1 MGQRRQ
7 LAAIMFTDMIG
18 YTALMGSDEVLAGK
32 LRSRHREVIKKYHA
46 ECNGEII
53 QYFGDGTLSVFK
65 SSVEAVRCAIITQL
79 ELRKDPIVPLRI
91 GLHSGELV
99 WDDDDVY
106 GSAVNIASRLETF
119 AVEGAILTS
128 SRLRDELSNQLEFSF
143 ESLGRFQLKN
153 VPKPMEIFAVSNEG
167 ITVPDHT
174 LLVGKGKRI
183 GKVDSIESKNS
194 PPPPPPPLSQGGM
207 IVNDVLIDVICEDLA
222 SYSQD
227 LNDEL
232 NKENLDIPAIK
243 REIIDIFPTPI
254 GEELRILFTRSNNAD
269 RPGTMEY
276 FNVDRLKQIYATS
289 WTSLRFVSFTMLS
302 QLWDE
307 KYNKRNIEMTKEQ
320 GAVFKDFFSIN
331 SKNYQAYDYAQII
344 NTLSDI
350 FEQSKTKCFIEELK
364 SFKIAPTFDQEL
376 ADAHDFMRQI
386 QNSLLNGTV
395 DLENIEE
402 ICLKAEE
409 NLGII
414 LKSISFLVTYKLVT
428 IKNIEIVKRRHESA
442 RYRHKQINL
451 NRALT
456 VASTGVAEVGI
467 ELDNFA
473 DNKSVLFIKA
483 NNLEIKEYLNLTPF
497 IIDENALNGH
507 LSSKIFQ
514 YVYYEDGNYHYQ
526 FMNNPSDKP
535 LKVSRI
541 QYPKIKSQFDRFWT
555 ETFNQEIKLDEQ
567 IKKSRGS
574 SRFSRKR

>member
-1 MGQRRQ
+1 MAQRRQ

-46 ECNGEII
+46 EFHGEII
-53 QYFGDGTLSVFK
+53 QYFGDGTLSIFK
-65 SSVEAVRCAIITQL
+65 SSVEALKCAIITQR
-79 ELRKDPIVPLRI
+79 ELRKDPVVPLRI

-99 WDDDDVY
+99 WDDNDVY

-128 SRLRDELSNQLEFSF
+128 SRLREELSNQLEFSF

-153 VPKPMEIFAVSNEG
+153 VPKPMEIFAVANEG
-167 ITVPDHT
+167 ITVPDRT
-174 LLVGKGKRI
+174 SLEGKGKRI
-183 GKVDSIESKNS
+183 KEGESLTHEAA
-194 PPPPPPPLSQGGM
+194 PPPISEEG
-207 IVNDVLIDVICEDLA
+207 IAVNDILIDVICEDLA
-222 SYSQD
+222 VYNRNLD
-227 LNDEL
+227 DEL
-232 NKENLDIPAIK
+232 NKENLDIAAIK

-254 GEELRILFTRSNNAD
+254 GEELRILFTRSNSSNRSEA
-269 RPGTMEY
+269 MEY
-276 FNVDRLKQIYATS
+276 FSVNRLKQLYRTV
-289 WTSLRFVSFTMLS
+289 WTSLRFVSFIMLS

-307 KYNKRNIEMTKEQ
+307 KYNKRHIEMSKEQ
-320 GAVFKDFFSIN
+320 EAIFNAFFSIN
-331 SKNYQAYDYAQII
+331 SKNYQTYDYAQII
-344 NTLSDI
+344 NTISAI
-350 FEQSKTKCFIEELK
+350 FEQNQTKCFIEELK
-364 SFKIAPTFDQEL
+364 SFKIASIHNPEL
-376 ADAHDFMRQI
+376 ADAHAAIKQMHHDV
-386 QNSLLNGTV
+386 LNKAIAP
-395 DLENIEE
+395 ENIEDL
-402 ICLKAEE
+402 CLKAEE

-414 LKSISFLVTYKLVT
+414 LKNIAFLVSYKLVT
-428 IKNIEIVKRRHESA
+428 IKNIEIVKRRHEAA

-483 NNLEIKEYLNLTPF
+483 DNLEIKEYLNLTPF
-497 IIDENALNGH
+497 IIDENAINGH

-514 YVYYEDGNYHYQ
+514 YIYYENNRYHYQ

-535 LKVSRI
+535 LEVSSSK
-541 QYPKIKSQFDRFWT
+541 YPKIKKQFDRFWS
-555 ETFNQEIKLDEQ
+555 ETFNQEIKSGNQ
-567 IKKSRGS
+567 IKKNRGG